1 MDKLKIKEL
10 VEDSNISRGLSGKTP
25 HKAEAELVET
35 INIKDLVDGRI
46 DVRNLEK
53 KELSGIKD
61 LSKVLTREGD
71 VLVAVKG
78 SSFKTAIIGADSKGR
93 IFSSNLISLHLNERI
108 QPEVLV
114 AYLNSSEGQY
124 ELNSIAKG
132 TSIPSIS
139 INDLLELTVP
149 VPSLN
154 IQISLKEYLDSVDS
168 YLAMLRK
175 EEDLVRKIKG
185 HFVFSFLGGIE

>member
-10 VEDSNISRGLSGKTP
+10 VEVSDISRGLSVKTP

-46 DVRNLEK
+46 DIRNLEK

-71 VLVAVKG
+71 ILVAVKG
-78 SSFKTAIIGADSKGR
+78 SSFKTAIIDADSKGR
-93 IFSSNLISLHLNERI
+93 IFSSNLISLRLNEKI
-108 QPEVLV
+108 QPKILV
-114 AYLNSSEGQY
+114 AYLNSLEGQH

-139 INDLLELTVP
+139 ISDLLELKVP
-149 VPSLN
+149 APSLN
-154 IQISLKEYLDSVDS
+154 TQSSLKEYLDSVDS
-168 YLAMLRK
+168 YLSMLHK
-175 EEDLVRKIKG
+175 EEELIRKIKG
-185 HFVFSFLGGIE
+185 HLVSSFLGGIA